1 MTLYGPESRYGRRL
15 RWWEVLRLALEA
27 RSQLVLTIAR
37 VRKTAPTDLFP
48 VPVGLPHSLVREP
61 HENRR
66 FYHAKQ

>member
-15 RWWEVLRLALEA
+15 RWWELLRMALEA
-27 RSQLVLTIAR
+27 RSQLVLTIAG
-37 VRKTAPTDLFP
+37 VRKTAPTD
-48 VPVGLPHSLVREP
+48 SLVREP